1 MNLVL
6 AQMSVEQAWGIGSL
20 GLVTMAVVGGLGI
33 AAGGMWYSLR
43 IKQWEMSLKHAM
55 LERGMSAEE
64 IKTVLEASVNDRN
77 CHDWWAKT
85 TSSSKEA

>member
-1 MNLVL
+1 VDLIL
-6 AQMSVEQAWGIGSL
+6 AEATVQNVWGITSAVIV
-20 GLVTMAVVGGLGI
+20 LVAVVGGMGI

-64 IKTVLEASVNDRN
+64 IKTVLETSVNDRN
-77 CHDWWAKT
+77 CHEWWAKT
-85 TSSSKEA
+85 CSSGKDA

>member
-1 MNLVL
+1 M
-6 AQMSVEQAWGIGSL
+6 
-20 GLVTMAVVGGLGI
+20 GI

-77 CHDWWAKT
+77 CHDWWAKSA
-85 TSSSKEA
+85 SSAKDT